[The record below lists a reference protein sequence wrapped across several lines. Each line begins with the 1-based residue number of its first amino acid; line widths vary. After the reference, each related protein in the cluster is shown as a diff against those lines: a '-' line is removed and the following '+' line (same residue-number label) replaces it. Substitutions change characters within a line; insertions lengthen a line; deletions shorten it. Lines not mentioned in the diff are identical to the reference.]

1 MFLHKMKGERKMKKL
16 FAILLVLAMM
26 FGVISCGG
34 GTPASSPPPS
44 ASSGSAAP
52 EASASPPPA
61 KSSRDLVYEII
72 EKDPL
77 GLNGIPPNRLEDR
90 SHVNKGLPVEKKGNL
105 TIGMS
110 VASVGSAFFTTML
123 NTLEEELNKL
133 GHTFIFQVSDRNIE
147 LQIQQVDAFIS
158 QGVDLIIFNGAA
170 QAHTATFKKSADAG
184 IPILVTSNQAAEWDG
199 CHITDIL
206 AGSYEAGWRSGEYT
220 GRHMYEKD
228 TVYKI
233 GFILNSI
240 GSADTESRANGFI
253 SGFQYALREL
263 DGNPYAS
270 KWDAIY
276 EGYHVWREFMDNGK
290 LLKADAR
297 INLVGYGNGETPDA
311 PGGQKAANDLVA
323 GNRDMDLLFIETDNM
338 WAGVEVVLRQNSLKP
353 GEDLI
358 ISCAAD
364 ATKVGLE
371 AIMNGEI
378 LAISNNSSAM
388 NAMGMV
394 EIIRGLF
401 EEGYSN
407 RDYNNLVANTYTPT
421 VCITKENVEQF
432 YDPDQDLA
440 RGIPYD
446 FKTVPEHNANLSDTS
461 DPF

>member
-1 MFLHKMKGERKMKKL
+1 MKKL
-16 FAILLVLAMM
+16 TAILLVLAMVLVV
-26 FGVISCGG
+26 FACSKDTATSSPPSGG
-34 GTPASSPPPS
+34 GTSPTGSSAPQETKS
-44 ASSGSAAP
+44 AR
-52 EASASPPPA
+52 E
-61 KSSRDLVYEII
+61 LVYEII
-72 EKDPL
+72 ERDPL
-77 GLNGIPPNRLEDR
+77 GLNGIPPDRLEDR
-90 SHVNKGLPVEKKGNL
+90 SHVPKGLPVEKKSGL

-123 NTLEEELNKL
+123 NTLEAELTKL

-147 LQIQQVDAFIS
+147 LQIQQVDAYIS
-158 QGVDLIIFNGAA
+158 QGVDLIIFNGSA
-170 QAHTATFKKSADAG
+170 QAHTATFKKCADAG

-199 CHITDIL
+199 SHITDIL
-206 AGSYEAGWRSGEYT
+206 AGSYEAGWKAGEYT

-228 TVYKI
+228 TIYKI

-263 DGNPYAS
+263 DGKPYAS

-276 EGYHVWREFMDNGK
+276 EGYFTWREFMDNGK
-290 LLKADAR
+290 LLKEDAR

-323 GNRDMDLLFIETDNM
+323 GNRDMDLLFVETDNM
-338 WAGVEVVLRQNSLKP
+338 WAGVEVVLRQNGLTP

-358 ISCAAD
+358 VSCAAD
-364 ATKVGLE
+364 ATKVGME
-371 AIMNGEI
+371 AIKRGEI

-388 NAMGMV
+388 NAMGMI

-407 RDYNNLVANTYTPT
+407 RDYNNLIANTYTPT
-421 VCITKENVEQF
+421 VCITKENVDQF
-432 YDPDQDLA
+432 YDPDNDLA
-440 RGIPYD
+440 RGMPYD
-446 FKTVPEHNANLSDTS
+446 FKTVTEHNSGISSTA